1 MAVYDARERFPEKP
15 TVKPWVADYR
25 DASGARRQPRFRT
38 KKEAEAHYREQ
49 TLAISSG
56 THVDLSRARAM
67 TVSQLNKQFVT
78 FKLSV
83 SARGKPWAPA
93 THAKHRAQFVKFV
106 EPRWG
111 HTPLASIRYA
121 DVSDWINGLQSGT
134 SPAGASVKRQVAK
147 LFSQLLG
154 YAVRL
159 NLLPANPAKLR
170 DGSIDYMPRVE
181 KKTDHKYLTMEQ
193 LAYFAGKAGRYEDLV
208 LTAGLCGLRFGELAA
223 LRVGNLSLGDKPSIN
238 VESSISDVPKDLG
251 GRIEKAPKSGKGRVV
266 PLPAKLAERLEKV
279 VEGRRPD
286 ERLFTS
292 PKGLTLRAEN
302 FRRDVFSPLVKAAQ
316 KGRPG
321 FPSLTP
327 HDLRHTAV
335 SLHIRVGSNV
345 KVVQRIA
352 GHATAVLTLDTY
364 AGLFDDDLHESA
376 ARLDANLPF

>member
-1 MAVYDARERFPEKP
+1 MAVYDARERFPDKP
-15 TVKPWVADYR
+15 TTKPWVADYR
-25 DASGARRQPRFRT
+25 DSSGSRRQPRFRT

-49 TLAISSG
+49 TLAVFSG
-56 THVDLSRARAM
+56 THLDMSRAKTM
-67 TVSQLNKQFVT
+67 TVSQLNKQFVA

-83 SARGKPWAPA
+83 SSRGKPWAPA
-93 THAKHRAQFVKFV
+93 THAKHRAQFAKFV

-121 DVSDWINGLQSGT
+121 AVSDWINGLESDGG
-134 SPAGASVKRQVAK
+134 PAGASVKRQVAK
-147 LFSQLLG
+147 LFSQLMG

-181 KKTDHKYLTMEQ
+181 KKANHVYLSMEQ
-193 LAYFAGKAGRYEDLV
+193 LAYFADKAGPYEDLI

-223 LRVGNLSLGDKPSIN
+223 LRVRNLALGARPAIN

-251 GRIEKAPKSGKGRVV
+251 GRVEKEPKGGKGRVV
-266 PLPAKLAERLEKV
+266 PLPAKLAERLAKV
-279 VEGRRPD
+279 AEGRRPD

-292 PKGLTLRAEN
+292 PRGLTLRAEN
-302 FRRDVFSPLVKAAQ
+302 FRRDVFTPLVSAARA
-316 KGRPG
+316 GAPG

-376 ARLDANLPF
+376 ARLDANLSF

>member
-1 MAVYDARERFPEKP
+1 MAVYDARERFPDKP
-15 TVKPWVADYR
+15 TTKPWVADYR
-25 DASGARRQPRFRT
+25 DATGARRQPRFRT

-49 TLAISSG
+49 TLAVSSG
-56 THVDLSRARAM
+56 THLDLSRAKAM

-83 SARGKPWAPA
+83 SSRGKPWAPA
-93 THAKHRAQFVKFV
+93 THAKHRAQFAKFV

-111 HTPLASIRYA
+111 HTPLASVRYA
-121 DVSDWINGLQSGT
+121 EVSDWINGLESDDG
-134 SPAGASVKRQVAK
+134 PAGASVKRQVAK
-147 LFSQLLG
+147 LFSQLMG

-170 DGSIDYMPRVE
+170 DGSIDYMPRVP
-181 KKTDHKYLTMEQ
+181 KRANHVYLSMDQ
-193 LAYFAGKAGRYEDLV
+193 LSYFASKAGPYEDMI

-223 LRVGNLSLGDKPSIN
+223 LRVGSIVLGPRPAIK
-238 VESSISDVPKDLG
+238 VEASISDVPKDLG
-251 GRIEKAPKSGKGRVV
+251 GRIEKEPKGGEGRIV
-266 PLPAKLAERLEKV
+266 PLPAKLAERLAARV
-279 VEGRRPD
+279 QGRRPE

-292 PKGLTLRAEN
+292 PRGFTLRAEN
-302 FRRDVFSPLVKAAQ
+302 FRRDVFSPLVTAAQ
-316 KGRPG
+316 AGAPG

>member
-1 MAVYDARERFPEKP
+1 MAVYDARDRFPEKS

-25 DASGARRQPRFRT
+25 DAAGKRHQPRFRT

-49 TLAISSG
+49 TLAVSSG
-56 THVDLSRARAM
+56 THVDISRAKAM
-67 TVSQLNKQFVT
+67 TVDQLNKQFVT

-93 THAKHRAQFVKFV
+93 THAKHRAQYAKYV

-111 HTPLASIRYA
+111 HTPLASIRYVS
-121 DVSDWINGLQSGT
+121 VSDWINSLESDDG
-134 SPAGASVKRQVAK
+134 PAGASTKRQVAK
-147 LFSQLLG
+147 MFSQLLG

-181 KKTDHKYLTMEQ
+181 KRTDHVYLSMEQ
-193 LAYFAGKAGRYEDLV
+193 LAAFASKAGPYEDMI

-223 LRVGNLSLGDKPSIN
+223 LRVGNLSLGSSPSMS
-238 VESSISDVPKDLG
+238 VEASISDVPKDLG
-251 GRIEKAPKSGKGRVV
+251 GRVEKTPKSGKARVV
-266 PLPAKLAERLEKV
+266 PLPTKLAKRLEV
-279 VEGRRPD
+279 AVEGRRPD
-286 ERLFTS
+286 ERVFTS
-292 PKGLTLRAEN
+292 PRGLTLRAEN
-302 FRRDVFSPLVKAAQ
+302 FRRDVFTPLVKAARADL
-316 KGRPG
+316 KG
-321 FPSLTP
+321 FPVLTP

>member
-1 MAVYDARERFPEKP
+1 MAVYDARERFPDKR
-15 TVKPWVADYR
+15 TTKPWVADYR
-25 DASGARRQPRFRT
+25 DASNKRHQPRFRT
-38 KKEAEAHYREQ
+38 KREAEAHYREK
-49 TLAISSG
+49 TLAVAGG
-56 THVDLSRARAM
+56 THVDLSRAKAM
-67 TVSQLNKQFVT
+67 TVSQLNKQFVA

-93 THAKHRAQFVKFV
+93 THAKHRAQFAKYV

-111 HTPLASIRYA
+111 HTALANISYA
-121 DVSDWINGLQSGT
+121 DVSDWISALDADGA
-134 SPAGASVKRQVAK
+134 PAGASVKRQVAK
-147 LFSQLLG
+147 MFSQLLG

-181 KKTDHKYLTMEQ
+181 KRTDHVYLSMEQ
-193 LAYFAGKAGRYEDLV
+193 LAYFARKAGDHENLI

-223 LRVGNLSLGDKPSIN
+223 LRVGNLSLGERPSIT
-238 VESSISDVPKDLG
+238 VEASISDVPKDLG
-251 GRIEKAPKSGKGRVV
+251 GRVEKAPKSGKGRVV
-266 PLPAKLAERLEKV
+266 PLPAKLAERLRGAV
-279 VEGRRPD
+279 DGRRPE

-292 PKGLTLRAEN
+292 AKGLTLRAEN
-302 FRRDVFSPLVKAAQ
+302 FRRDVFNPLVAAA
-316 KGRPG
+316 RADAPG

-364 AGLFDDDLHESA
+364 AGLFDEDLHESA